1 MFLLGSFH
9 LLMSVFIID
18 VEWLGYSL
26 IVNLKNL
33 NIIYRWEQFK
43 LECYL

>member
-1 MFLLGSFH
+1 MCLLGSFH

-18 VEWLGYSL
+18 VERLGYSL

-33 NIIYRWEQFK
+33 NIICRWEQFK

>member
-18 VEWLGYSL
+18 VERLGCYF
-26 IVNLKNL
+26 IVNLKTL
-33 NIIYRWEQFK
+33 NIIYRWEHLK
-43 LECYL
+43 LEGYL

>member
-9 LLMSVFIID
+9 SLMSVFIIY
-18 VEWLGYSL
+18 VEWLGYFL
-26 IVNLKNL
+26 IVILKDL
-33 NIIYRWEQFK
+33 NIIYRWEQLK